1 MISWSSMAPDR
12 TLPEIRSTR
21 TPMTKYAILFTLVN
35 HPSFFRHQSGSVI
48 EARLP
53 GSPGSI
59 FLEATSIGARG
70 MPKHP
75 HKNKGLLERF
85 VLLCKMLQQNGLQF

>member
-1 MISWSSMAPDR
+1 MELNGPRQNAAGNQEQENTEDEVCNSFHFGKPPVIF
-12 TLPEIRSTR
+12 
-21 TPMTKYAILFTLVN
+21 TPPIWINNLGQT
-35 HPSFFRHQSGSVI
+35 
-48 EARLP
+48 ARKPWIDL
-53 GSPGSI
+53 
-59 FLEATSIGARG
+59 LEATSIGARG